1 MVNGKMRQIVSR
13 IMICTFAAAACF
25 ALLSNLPSASI
36 PVNADS
42 DVAINEDNF
51 PDAIFRK
58 YVSDNCDTNKN
69 GYLSRDEIAK
79 NTSINVYNNG
89 ISDLKGIEYFAAL
102 TELDCSYNKLTS
114 LDVSKCS
121 ALEYL
126 ACDNNKL
133 TSLDVSNCTALKE
146 LYCYN
151 NKLTS
156 LDVGKCT
163 ALEMLECYNNQI
175 SAIKIYNCS
184 KLLDAYSVGE
194 NTKDRWEELPDT
206 AILYAVADNY
216 LSFSSLLAIDRSVKI
231 FTLPFKQGWND
242 YGDSWYY
249 VLEDD
254 SFATG
259 WQQIG
264 GKWYFFDEEGI
275 MQTGWFEDGGAWY
288 YLKSS
293 GAMATGWEEVSGVWY
308 YFGTNGKMTT
318 GWQKVGGVDY
328 YLKSN
333 GAMASD
339 EYIDGYYLSKNG
351 AWTYKYR
358 ASWKTDSTGTYYQDS
373 TGWYPKNQWLR
384 IDDQWYFFT
393 PDGYKAAAE
402 YWNGYW
408 FNINGTWT
416 YKARASWKKDSKGWY
431 YQDTDGWYP
440 RDCDVKING
449 KLYNFDAAGYCTNP

>member
-1 MVNGKMRQIVSR
+1 MN
-13 IMICTFAAAACF
+13 T
-25 ALLSNLPSASI
+25 AL
-36 PVNADS
+36 
-42 DVAINEDNF
+42 
-51 PDAIFRK
+51 
-58 YVSDNCDTNKN
+58 
-69 GYLSRDEIAK
+69 
-79 NTSINVYNNG
+79 
-89 ISDLKGIEYFAAL
+89 IEL
-102 TELDCSYNKLTS
+102 
-114 LDVSKCS
+114 V
-121 ALEYL
+121 
-126 ACDNNKL
+126 CDNNQLKN
-133 TSLDVSNCTALKE
+133 LDISKNAALKCFT
-146 LYCYN
+146 CYN
-151 NKLTS
+151 NK
-156 LDVGKCT
+156 
-163 ALEMLECYNNQI
+163 I
-175 SAIKIYNCS
+175 SAMSISNCINLLEIYEI
-184 KLLDAYSVGE
+184 GE

-206 AILYAVADNY
+206 AILYAVDHGN
-216 LSFSSLLAIDRSVKI
+216 FWSLLAIDRSVKI
-231 FTLPFKQGWND
+231 YTLPFKQGWND

-264 GKWYFFDEEGI
+264 G
-275 MQTGWFEDGGAWY
+275 
-288 YLKSS
+288 
-293 GAMATGWEEVSGVWY
+293 
-308 YFGTNGKMTT
+308 
-318 GWQKVGGVDY
+318 VDY

-339 EYIDGYYLSKNG
+339 EYIDGYYLSKSG

-440 RDCDVKING
+440 RDCDVQING

>member
-1 MVNGKMRQIVSR
+1 MN
-13 IMICTFAAAACF
+13 T
-25 ALLSNLPSASI
+25 AL
-36 PVNADS
+36 
-42 DVAINEDNF
+42 
-51 PDAIFRK
+51 
-58 YVSDNCDTNKN
+58 
-69 GYLSRDEIAK
+69 
-79 NTSINVYNNG
+79 
-89 ISDLKGIEYFAAL
+89 IEL
-102 TELDCSYNKLTS
+102 
-114 LDVSKCS
+114 V
-121 ALEYL
+121 
-126 ACDNNKL
+126 CDNNQLKNL
-133 TSLDVSNCTALKE
+133 NISKNAALKCFT
-146 LYCYN
+146 CYN
-151 NKLTS
+151 NK
-156 LDVGKCT
+156 
-163 ALEMLECYNNQI
+163 I
-175 SAIKIYNCS
+175 SAMSISNCINLLEIYEI
-184 KLLDAYSVGE
+184 GE

-206 AILYAVADNY
+206 AILYAVDHGN
-216 LSFSSLLAIDRSVKI
+216 FWSLLAIDRSVKI
-231 FTLPFKQGWND
+231 YTLPFKQGWND

-254 SFATG
+254 SLATG
-259 WQQIG
+259 WNQIS

-339 EYIDGYYLSKNG
+339 EYIDGYYLSKSG

-358 ASWKTDSTGTYYQDS
+358 ASWKTDSKGTYYQDS